1 MLMHTL
7 IGASDTWALFAIL
20 AAIAALAIYLEQKY
34 AWASKVTGCVIALIG
49 AMILSN
55 LNIIPLDAKAYD
67 FVWDYVVPLSIP
79 LLLLNADMRKVW
91 KDSGRLLA
99 IYLLSSLGTVVGAF
113 LASFLLKDQIPNLPA
128 AAAMMVGTYTGGSV
142 NLVAMADAF
151 KAGGTL
157 VSTAVVADN
166 LLMALYFFVLIAIPS
181 IKFFRHHFSHPLLD
195 ALETNEGK
203 NGKRAGAASYW
214 TAKPVALKDIAF
226 AFATAFVIVA
236 ISNDVAKILAQII
249 PKGNFFLDLLN
260 GLFGNKYLIIT
271 TLTMLLATVFPKFTG
286 SIGGAQE
293 IGTFLIHIFFA
304 VIGVPASIYLIITK
318 APFLLLFCAII
329 VGTNMVFSFVLG
341 KLFHFDLEEIAV
353 ASNANVGG
361 PTTAAAFAIA
371 KGWTELII
379 PAILVG
385 TLGYVIGNYY
395 GIFVGTWLLH

>member
-1 MLMHTL
+1 MHSL
-7 IGASDTWALFAIL
+7 ISAENSWALFAIL
-20 AAIAALAIYLEQKY
+20 VAIAALAIYLEQRY

-55 LNIIPLDAKAYD
+55 LNIIPMDAKAYD

-79 LLLLNADMRKVW
+79 LLLLKADMRKVW
-91 KDSGRLLA
+91 KDSGRMLA
-99 IYLLSSLGTVVGAF
+99 IYMLSSFGSVAGAF
-113 LASFLLKDQIPNLPA
+113 LAAFLLKEKIPQVHA

-151 KAGGTL
+151 KASGTL

-181 IKFFRHHFSHPLLD
+181 IGFFRKHFNHPLMD
-195 ALETNEGK
+195 EIEAKVARGESAG
-203 NGKRAGAASYW
+203 GAASYW
-214 TAKPVALKDIAF
+214 TAKPVSLKDIAF
-226 AFATAFVIVA
+226 AFAVAFVIVA
-236 ISNDVAKILAQII
+236 VSNDVAKFLAHLI
-249 PKGNFFLDLLN
+249 PKGNFLMDLLN

-271 TLTMLLATVFPKFTG
+271 TLTMLLATFFPKFTG
-286 SIGGAQE
+286 NIGGAQE

-318 APFLLLFCAII
+318 APFLLVFCAII
-329 VGTNMVFSFVLG
+329 VGMNMVFSFVLG
-341 KLFHFDLEEIAV
+341 KIFHFDLEEIAV

-371 KGWTELII
+371 KGWSELII

-385 TLGYVIGNYY
+385 TFGYVIGNYY
-395 GIFVGTWLLH
+395 GIFVGTFLLH

>member
-1 MLMHTL
+1 MHSL
-7 IGASDTWALFAIL
+7 ISAENTWALFAIL
-20 AAIAALAIYLEQKY
+20 VAIAALAIYLEQRY

-79 LLLLNADMRKVW
+79 LLLLKADMRKVW
-91 KDSGRLLA
+91 KDSGRMLA
-99 IYLLSSLGTVVGAF
+99 IYMLSSFGSVAGAF
-113 LASFLLKDQIPNLPA
+113 LAAFLLKDKIPQVHA

-151 KAGGTL
+151 KATGTL

-181 IKFFRHHFSHPLLD
+181 IGFFRKHFGHPLMD
-195 ALETNEGK
+195 EMEAKIARGESAG
-203 NGKRAGAASYW
+203 GAANYW
-214 TAKPVALKDIAF
+214 TAKPVSLKDIAF
-226 AFATAFVIVA
+226 AFAIAFVVVA
-236 ISNDVAKILAQII
+236 VSNDVAKFLAHLI
-249 PKGNFFLDLLN
+249 PKGNFFLDLMN

-271 TLTMLLATVFPKFTG
+271 TLTMLLATFFPNFTG
-286 SIGGAQE
+286 NIGGAQE

-318 APFLLLFCAII
+318 APFLLVFCAII
-329 VGTNMVFSFVLG
+329 VGMNMVFSFVLG
-341 KLFHFDLEEIAV
+341 KIFHFDLEEIAV

-371 KGWTELII
+371 KGWSELII

-385 TLGYVIGNYY
+385 TFGYVIGNYY
-395 GIFVGTWLLH
+395 GIFVGTFLLR

>member
-1 MLMHTL
+1 MHSL
-7 IGASDTWALFAIL
+7 ISAENTWALFAIL
-20 AAIAALAIYLEQKY
+20 VAIAALAIYLEQRY
-34 AWASKVTGCVIALIG
+34 SWASKVTGCVIALIG

-79 LLLLNADMRKVW
+79 LLLLKADMRKVW
-91 KDSGRLLA
+91 KDSGRMLA
-99 IYLLSSLGTVVGAF
+99 IYMLSSFGSVAGAF
-113 LASFLLKDQIPNLPA
+113 LAAFLLKDKIPQVHA

-151 KAGGTL
+151 KATGTL

-181 IKFFRHHFSHPLLD
+181 IGFFRKHFGHPLMD
-195 ALETNEGK
+195 EMEAKVARGESAG
-203 NGKRAGAASYW
+203 GAANYW
-214 TAKPVALKDIAF
+214 TAKPVSLKDIAF
-226 AFATAFVIVA
+226 AFAIAFVVVA
-236 ISNDVAKILAQII
+236 VSNDVAKFLAHLI
-249 PKGNFFLDLLN
+249 PKGNFFLDLMN

-271 TLTMLLATVFPKFTG
+271 TLTMLLATFFPNFTG
-286 SIGGAQE
+286 NIGGAQE

-318 APFLLLFCAII
+318 APFLLVFCAII
-329 VGTNMVFSFVLG
+329 VGMNMLFSFVLG
-341 KLFHFDLEEIAV
+341 KIFHFDLEEIAV

-371 KGWTELII
+371 KGWSELII

-385 TLGYVIGNYY
+385 TFGYVIGNYY
-395 GIFVGTWLLH
+395 GIFVGTFLLR

>member
-1 MLMHTL
+1 MHSL
-7 IGASDTWALFAIL
+7 ISAENTWALFAIL
-20 AAIAALAIYLEQKY
+20 VAIAALAIYLEQRY

-79 LLLLNADMRKVW
+79 LLLLKADMRKVW
-91 KDSGRLLA
+91 KDSGRMLA
-99 IYLLSSLGTVVGAF
+99 IYMLSSFGSVAGAF
-113 LASFLLKDQIPNLPA
+113 LAAFLLKDKIPQVHA

-151 KAGGTL
+151 KATGTL

-181 IKFFRHHFSHPLLD
+181 IGFFRKHFGHPLMD
-195 ALETNEGK
+195 EMEAKVARGESAG
-203 NGKRAGAASYW
+203 GAANYW
-214 TAKPVALKDIAF
+214 TAKPVSLKDIAF
-226 AFATAFVIVA
+226 AFAIAFVVVA
-236 ISNDVAKILAQII
+236 VSNDVAKFLAHLI
-249 PKGNFFLDLLN
+249 PKGNFFLDLMN

-271 TLTMLLATVFPKFTG
+271 TLTMLLATFFPNFTG
-286 SIGGAQE
+286 NIGGAQE
-293 IGTFLIHIFFA
+293 IGTFLIHIFIA

-318 APFLLLFCAII
+318 APFLLVFCAII
-329 VGTNMVFSFVLG
+329 VGMNMVFSFVLG
-341 KLFHFDLEEIAV
+341 KIFHFDLEEIAV

-371 KGWTELII
+371 KGWSELII

-385 TLGYVIGNYY
+385 TFGYVIGNYY
-395 GIFVGTWLLH
+395 GIFVGTFLLR

>member
-1 MLMHTL
+1 MHSL
-7 IGASDTWALFAIL
+7 ISAENSWALFAIL
-20 AAIAALAIYLEQKY
+20 VAIAALAIYLEQRY

-79 LLLLNADMRKVW
+79 LLLLKADMRKVW
-91 KDSGRLLA
+91 KDSGRMLA
-99 IYLLSSLGTVVGAF
+99 IYMLSSFGSVAGAF
-113 LASFLLKDQIPNLPA
+113 LAAFLLKEKVPQVAA

-151 KAGGTL
+151 KASGTL

-181 IKFFRHHFSHPLLD
+181 IGFFRKHFTHPLMD
-195 ALETNEGK
+195 ENEARLARGEK
-203 NGKRAGAASYW
+203 AGGAASYW
-214 TAKPVALKDIAF
+214 TAKPVSLKDIAF
-226 AFATAFVIVA
+226 AFAVAFVIVA
-236 ISNDVAKILAQII
+236 VSNDVAKVLAHLI
-249 PKGNFFLDLLN
+249 PKGNFLMDLLN
-260 GLFGNKYLIIT
+260 GLFGNKYMIIT
-271 TLTMLLATVFPKFTG
+271 TLTMLLATFFPKFTG
-286 SIGGAQE
+286 NIGGAQE

-318 APFLLLFCAII
+318 APFLLVFCAII
-329 VGTNMVFSFVLG
+329 VGMNMVFSFVLG
-341 KLFHFDLEEIAV
+341 KIFHFDLEEIAV

-371 KGWTELII
+371 KGWSELII

-385 TLGYVIGNYY
+385 TFGYVIGNYY
-395 GIFVGTWLLH
+395 GIFVGTFLLH

>member
-1 MLMHTL
+1 MHFL
-7 IGASDTWALFAIL
+7 ISAENTWALFAIL
-20 AAIAALAIYLEQKY
+20 VAIAALAIYLEQRY
-34 AWASKVTGCVIALIG
+34 SWASKVTGCVIALIG

-79 LLLLNADMRKVW
+79 LLLLKADMRKVW
-91 KDSGRLLA
+91 KDSGRMLA
-99 IYLLSSLGTVVGAF
+99 IYMLSSFGSVAGAF
-113 LASFLLKDQIPNLPA
+113 LAAFLLKDKIPQVHA

-151 KAGGTL
+151 KATGTL

-181 IKFFRHHFSHPLLD
+181 IGFFRKHFGHPLMD
-195 ALETNEGK
+195 EMEAKVARGESAG
-203 NGKRAGAASYW
+203 GAANYW
-214 TAKPVALKDIAF
+214 TAKPVSLKDIAF
-226 AFATAFVIVA
+226 AFAIAFVVVA
-236 ISNDVAKILAQII
+236 VSNDVAKFLAHLI
-249 PKGNFFLDLLN
+249 PKGNFFLDLMN

-271 TLTMLLATVFPKFTG
+271 TLTMLLATFFPNFTG
-286 SIGGAQE
+286 NIGGAQE

-318 APFLLLFCAII
+318 APFLLVFCAII
-329 VGTNMVFSFVLG
+329 VGMNMLFSFVLG
-341 KLFHFDLEEIAV
+341 KIFHFDLEEIAV

-371 KGWTELII
+371 KGWSELII

-385 TLGYVIGNYY
+385 TFGYVIGNYY
-395 GIFVGTWLLH
+395 GIFVGTFLLR

>member
-1 MLMHTL
+1 MHSL
-7 IGASDTWALFAIL
+7 ISAENTWALFAIL
-20 AAIAALAIYLEQKY
+20 VAIAALAIYLEQRY
-34 AWASKVTGCVIALIG
+34 SWASKVTGCVIALIG

-79 LLLLNADMRKVW
+79 LLLLKADMRKVW
-91 KDSGRLLA
+91 KDSGRMLA
-99 IYLLSSLGTVVGAF
+99 IYMLSSFGSVAGAF
-113 LASFLLKDQIPNLPA
+113 LAAFLLKDKIPQVHA

-151 KAGGTL
+151 KATGTL

-181 IKFFRHHFSHPLLD
+181 IGFFRKHFGHPLMD
-195 ALETNEGK
+195 EMEAKVARGESAG
-203 NGKRAGAASYW
+203 GAANYW
-214 TAKPVALKDIAF
+214 TAKPVSLKDIAF
-226 AFATAFVIVA
+226 AFAIAFVVVA
-236 ISNDVAKILAQII
+236 VSNDVAKFLAHLI
-249 PKGNFFLDLLN
+249 PKGNFFLDLMN

-271 TLTMLLATVFPKFTG
+271 TLTMLLATFFPNFTG
-286 SIGGAQE
+286 NIGGAQE

-318 APFLLLFCAII
+318 APFLLVFCAII
-329 VGTNMVFSFVLG
+329 VGMNMVFSFVLG
-341 KLFHFDLEEIAV
+341 KIFHFDLEEIAV

-371 KGWTELII
+371 KGWSELII

-385 TLGYVIGNYY
+385 TFGYVIGNYY
-395 GIFVGTWLLH
+395 GIFVGTFLLH

>member
-1 MLMHTL
+1 MHSL
-7 IGASDTWALFAIL
+7 ISAENTWALFAIL
-20 AAIAALAIYLEQKY
+20 VAIAALAIYLEQRY

-79 LLLLNADMRKVW
+79 LLLLKADMRKVW
-91 KDSGRLLA
+91 KDSGRMLA
-99 IYLLSSLGTVVGAF
+99 IYMLSSFGSVAGAF
-113 LASFLLKDQIPNLPA
+113 LAAFLLKDKIPQVHA

-151 KAGGTL
+151 KATGTL

-181 IKFFRHHFSHPLLD
+181 IGFFRKHFGHPLMD
-195 ALETNEGK
+195 EMEAKVARGESAG
-203 NGKRAGAASYW
+203 GAANYW
-214 TAKPVALKDIAF
+214 TAKPVSLKDIAF
-226 AFATAFVIVA
+226 AFAIAFVVVA
-236 ISNDVAKILAQII
+236 VSNDVAKFLAHLI
-249 PKGNFFLDLLN
+249 PKGNFFLDLMN

-271 TLTMLLATVFPKFTG
+271 TLTMLLATFFPNFTG
-286 SIGGAQE
+286 NIGGAQE

-318 APFLLLFCAII
+318 APFLLVFCAII
-329 VGTNMVFSFVLG
+329 VGMNMVFSFVLG
-341 KLFHFDLEEIAV
+341 KIFHFDLEEIAV

-371 KGWTELII
+371 KGWSELII

-385 TLGYVIGNYY
+385 TFGYVIGNYY
-395 GIFVGTWLLH
+395 GIFVGTFLLH

>member
-1 MLMHTL
+1 MHSL
-7 IGASDTWALFAIL
+7 ISAENTWALFAIL
-20 AAIAALAIYLEQKY
+20 VAIAALAIYLEQRY
-34 AWASKVTGCVIALIG
+34 SWASKVTGCVIALIG

-79 LLLLNADMRKVW
+79 LLLLKADMRKVW
-91 KDSGRLLA
+91 KDSGRMLA
-99 IYLLSSLGTVVGAF
+99 IYMLSSFGSVVGAF
-113 LASFLLKDQIPNLPA
+113 LAAFLLKDKIPQVHA

-151 KAGGTL
+151 KATGTL

-181 IKFFRHHFSHPLLD
+181 IGFFRKHFDHPLMD
-195 ALETNEGK
+195 EMEAKVARGESAG
-203 NGKRAGAASYW
+203 GAANYW
-214 TAKPVALKDIAF
+214 TAKPVSLKDIAF
-226 AFATAFVIVA
+226 AFALAFVIVA
-236 ISNDVAKILAQII
+236 VSNDVAKVLAHLI
-249 PKGNFFLDLLN
+249 PKGNFFLDLMN

-271 TLTMLLATVFPKFTG
+271 TLTMLLATFFPNFTG
-286 SIGGAQE
+286 NIGGAQE

-318 APFLLLFCAII
+318 APFLLVFCAII
-329 VGTNMVFSFVLG
+329 VGMNMVFSFVLG
-341 KLFHFDLEEIAV
+341 KIFHFDLEEIAV

-371 KGWTELII
+371 KGWSELII

-385 TLGYVIGNYY
+385 TFGYVIGNYY
-395 GIFVGTWLLH
+395 GIFVGTFLLR

>member
-1 MLMHTL
+1 MHSL
-7 IGASDTWALFAIL
+7 ISAQDSWALFAIL
-20 AAIAALAIYLEQKY
+20 VAIAAMAIYLEQKY
-34 AWASKVTGCVIALIG
+34 SWASKVTGCVIALIG

-79 LLLLNADMRKVW
+79 LLLLKADMRKVW
-91 KDSGRLLA
+91 KDSGRMLA
-99 IYLLSSLGTVVGAF
+99 IYMLSSFGSVAGAF
-113 LASFLLKDQIPNLPA
+113 LAAFLLKEKIPQVAA

-151 KAGGTL
+151 KASGTL

-181 IKFFRHHFSHPLLD
+181 IGFFRKHFNHPLMD
-195 ALETNEGK
+195 ENEARIARGEK
-203 NGKRAGAASYW
+203 AGGAASYW
-214 TAKPVALKDIAF
+214 TAKPVSLKDIAF
-226 AFATAFVIVA
+226 AFAVAFVIVA
-236 ISNDVAKILAQII
+236 ISADVAKVISAAI
-249 PKGNFFLDLLN
+249 PKGNFFLDLMN

-271 TLTMLLATVFPKFTG
+271 TLTMLLATFFPQFTG
-286 SIGGAQE
+286 NIAGAQE

-318 APFLLLFCAII
+318 APFLLVFCAII
-329 VGTNMVFSFVLG
+329 VGMNMVFSFVLG
-341 KLFHFDLEEIAV
+341 KIFHFDLEEIAV

-371 KGWTELII
+371 KGWSELII

-385 TLGYVIGNYY
+385 TFGYVIGNYY
-395 GIFVGTWLLH
+395 GIFVGTFLLH

>member
-1 MLMHTL
+1 MHSL
-7 IGASDTWALFAIL
+7 ISAENTWALFAIL
-20 AAIAALAIYLEQKY
+20 VAIAALAIYLEQRY

-79 LLLLNADMRKVW
+79 LLLLKADMRKVW
-91 KDSGRLLA
+91 KDSGRMLA
-99 IYLLSSLGTVVGAF
+99 IYMLSSFGSVAGAF
-113 LASFLLKDQIPNLPA
+113 LAAFLLKDKIPQVHA

-151 KAGGTL
+151 KATGTL

-181 IKFFRHHFSHPLLD
+181 IGFFRKHFGHPLMD
-195 ALETNEGK
+195 EMEAKVARGESAG
-203 NGKRAGAASYW
+203 GAANYW
-214 TAKPVALKDIAF
+214 TAKPVSLKDIAF
-226 AFATAFVIVA
+226 AFAIAFVVVA
-236 ISNDVAKILAQII
+236 VSNDVAKFLAHLI
-249 PKGNFFLDLLN
+249 PKGNFFLDLMN

-271 TLTMLLATVFPKFTG
+271 TLTMLLATFFPNFTG
-286 SIGGAQE
+286 NIGGAQE

-318 APFLLLFCAII
+318 APFLLVFCAII
-329 VGTNMVFSFVLG
+329 VGMNMLFSFVLG
-341 KLFHFDLEEIAV
+341 KIFHFDLEEIAV

-371 KGWTELII
+371 KGWSELII

-385 TLGYVIGNYY
+385 TFGYVIGNYY
-395 GIFVGTWLLH
+395 GIFVGTFLLR

>member
-1 MLMHTL
+1 MHSL
-7 IGASDTWALFAIL
+7 ISAENTWALFAIL
-20 AAIAALAIYLEQKY
+20 VAIAALAIYLEQRY
-34 AWASKVTGCVIALIG
+34 SWASKVTGCVIALIG

-79 LLLLNADMRKVW
+79 LLLLKADMRKVW
-91 KDSGRLLA
+91 KDSGRMLA
-99 IYLLSSLGTVVGAF
+99 IYMLSSFGSVAGAF
-113 LASFLLKDQIPNLPA
+113 LAAFLLKDKIPQVHA

-151 KAGGTL
+151 KATGTL

-181 IKFFRHHFSHPLLD
+181 IGFFRKHFGHPLMD
-195 ALETNEGK
+195 EMEAKVARGESAG
-203 NGKRAGAASYW
+203 GAANYW
-214 TAKPVALKDIAF
+214 TAKPVSLKDIAF
-226 AFATAFVIVA
+226 AFAVAFVIVA
-236 ISNDVAKILAQII
+236 VSNDVAKVLAHLI
-249 PKGNFFLDLLN
+249 PKGNFLMDLLN

-271 TLTMLLATVFPKFTG
+271 TLTMLLATFFPNFTG
-286 SIGGAQE
+286 NIGGAQE

-318 APFLLLFCAII
+318 APFLLVFCAII
-329 VGTNMVFSFVLG
+329 VGMNMVFSFVLG
-341 KLFHFDLEEIAV
+341 KIFHFDLEEIAV

-371 KGWTELII
+371 KGWSELII

-385 TLGYVIGNYY
+385 TFGYVIGNYY
-395 GIFVGTWLLH
+395 GIFVGTFLLR

>member
-1 MLMHTL
+1 MHSP
-7 IGASDTWALFAIL
+7 ISAENTWALFAIL
-20 AAIAALAIYLEQKY
+20 VAIAALAIYLEQRY

-79 LLLLNADMRKVW
+79 LLLLKADMRKVW
-91 KDSGRLLA
+91 KDSGRMLA
-99 IYLLSSLGTVVGAF
+99 IYMLSSFGSVAGAF
-113 LASFLLKDQIPNLPA
+113 LAAFLLKDKIPQVHA

-151 KAGGTL
+151 KATGTL

-181 IKFFRHHFSHPLLD
+181 IGFFRKHFGHPLMD
-195 ALETNEGK
+195 EMEAKVARGESAG
-203 NGKRAGAASYW
+203 GAANYW
-214 TAKPVALKDIAF
+214 TAKPVSLKDIAF
-226 AFATAFVIVA
+226 AFAIAFVVVA
-236 ISNDVAKILAQII
+236 VSNDVAKFLAHLI
-249 PKGNFFLDLLN
+249 PKGNFFLDLMN

-271 TLTMLLATVFPKFTG
+271 TLTMLLATFFPNFTG
-286 SIGGAQE
+286 NIGGAQE

-318 APFLLLFCAII
+318 APFLLVFCAII
-329 VGTNMVFSFVLG
+329 VGMNMVFSFVLG
-341 KLFHFDLEEIAV
+341 KIFHFDLEEIAV

-371 KGWTELII
+371 KGWSELII

-385 TLGYVIGNYY
+385 TFGYVIGNYY
-395 GIFVGTWLLH
+395 GIFVGTFLLR

>member
-1 MLMHTL
+1 MHSL
-7 IGASDTWALFAIL
+7 ISAENTWALFAIL
-20 AAIAALAIYLEQKY
+20 VAIAALAIYLEQRY
-34 AWASKVTGCVIALIG
+34 SWASKVTGCVIALIG

-79 LLLLNADMRKVW
+79 LLLLKADMRKVW
-91 KDSGRLLA
+91 KDSGRMLA
-99 IYLLSSLGTVVGAF
+99 IYMLSSFGSVAGAF
-113 LASFLLKDQIPNLPA
+113 LAAFLLKDKIPQVHA

-151 KAGGTL
+151 KATGTL

-181 IKFFRHHFSHPLLD
+181 IGFFRKHFGHPLMD
-195 ALETNEGK
+195 EMEAKVARGESAG
-203 NGKRAGAASYW
+203 GAANYW
-214 TAKPVALKDIAF
+214 TAKPVSLKDIAF
-226 AFATAFVIVA
+226 AFAIAFVVVA
-236 ISNDVAKILAQII
+236 VSNDVAKFLAHLI
-249 PKGNFFLDLLN
+249 PKGNFFLDLMN

-271 TLTMLLATVFPKFTG
+271 TLTMLLATFFPNFTG
-286 SIGGAQE
+286 NIGGAQE

-318 APFLLLFCAII
+318 APFLLVFCAII
-329 VGTNMVFSFVLG
+329 VGMNMLFSFVLG
-341 KLFHFDLEEIAV
+341 KIFHFDLEEIAV

-371 KGWTELII
+371 KGWSELII

-385 TLGYVIGNYY
+385 TFGYVIGNYY
-395 GIFVGTWLLH
+395 GIFVGTFLHR

>member
-1 MLMHTL
+1 MHSL
-7 IGASDTWALFAIL
+7 ISAENTWALFAIL
-20 AAIAALAIYLEQKY
+20 VAIAALAIYLEQRY
-34 AWASKVTGCVIALIG
+34 SWASKVTGCVIALIG

-79 LLLLNADMRKVW
+79 LLLLKADMRKVW
-91 KDSGRLLA
+91 KDSGRMLA
-99 IYLLSSLGTVVGAF
+99 IYMLSSFGSVAGAF
-113 LASFLLKDQIPNLPA
+113 LAAFLLKDKIPQVHA

-151 KAGGTL
+151 KATGTL

-181 IKFFRHHFSHPLLD
+181 IGFFRKHFGHPLMD
-195 ALETNEGK
+195 EMEAKVARGESAG
-203 NGKRAGAASYW
+203 GAANYW
-214 TAKPVALKDIAF
+214 TAKPVSLKDIAF
-226 AFATAFVIVA
+226 AFAIAFVVVA
-236 ISNDVAKILAQII
+236 VSNDVAKFLAHLI
-249 PKGNFFLDLLN
+249 PKGNFFLDLMN

-271 TLTMLLATVFPKFTG
+271 TLTMLLATFFPNFTG
-286 SIGGAQE
+286 NIGGAQE

-318 APFLLLFCAII
+318 APFLLVFCAII
-329 VGTNMVFSFVLG
+329 VGMNMVFSFVLG
-341 KLFHFDLEEIAV
+341 KIFHFDLEEIAV

-371 KGWTELII
+371 KGWSELII

-385 TLGYVIGNYY
+385 TFGYVIGNYY
-395 GIFVGTWLLH
+395 GIFVGTFLLR

>member
-1 MLMHTL
+1 MHSL
-7 IGASDTWALFAIL
+7 ISAENTWALFAIL
-20 AAIAALAIYLEQKY
+20 VAIAALAIYLEQRY

-79 LLLLNADMRKVW
+79 LLLLKADMRKVW
-91 KDSGRLLA
+91 KDSGRMLA
-99 IYLLSSLGTVVGAF
+99 IYMLSSFGSVAGAF
-113 LASFLLKDQIPNLPA
+113 LAAFLLKDKIPQVHA

-151 KAGGTL
+151 KATGTL

-181 IKFFRHHFSHPLLD
+181 IGFFRKHFGHPLMD
-195 ALETNEGK
+195 EMEAKVARGESAG
-203 NGKRAGAASYW
+203 GAANYW
-214 TAKPVALKDIAF
+214 TAKPVSLKDIAF
-226 AFATAFVIVA
+226 AFAIAFVVVA
-236 ISNDVAKILAQII
+236 VSNDVAKFLAHLI
-249 PKGNFFLDLLN
+249 PKGNFFLDLMN

-271 TLTMLLATVFPKFTG
+271 TLTMLLATFFPNFTG
-286 SIGGAQE
+286 NIGGAQE

-318 APFLLLFCAII
+318 APFLLVFCAII
-329 VGTNMVFSFVLG
+329 VGMNMVFSFVLG
-341 KLFHFDLEEIAV
+341 KIFHFDLEEIAV

-371 KGWTELII
+371 KGWSELII

-385 TLGYVIGNYY
+385 TFGYVIGNYY
-395 GIFVGTWLLH
+395 GIFVGTFLLR